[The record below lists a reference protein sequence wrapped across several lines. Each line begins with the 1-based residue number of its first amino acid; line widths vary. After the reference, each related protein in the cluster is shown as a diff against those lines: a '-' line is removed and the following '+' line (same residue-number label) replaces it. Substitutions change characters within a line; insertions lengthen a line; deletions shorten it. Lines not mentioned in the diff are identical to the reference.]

1 MGRCRVVE
9 QLMISQKLPN
19 VILGTAQLSSP
30 YGVTNLSG
38 EQKSPEE
45 AHFYLREAKRLGIS
59 VLDTAPAYGS
69 AESLIGTSK
78 LQFKIHTKLEKDID
92 PVFSLQS
99 SLARMGTESID
110 LLYVHDIE
118 AFRLQPETVSDSLS
132 NLLGVH
138 VKNIGVSLY
147 DIEDLELVLK
157 FPSITHVQLPMN
169 LLDQRFGG
177 KVLRNIQSSGVKCI
191 VRSVFLQ
198 GVLLIDPEKL
208 PGRVGHLY
216 PFLKSLRHELTSR
229 DISPLEGCLALVCNN
244 TAIDGVIL
252 GAQNEDELRLVM
264 GAWERVRTT
273 PPDLAWLSE
282 IHSPTPS
289 AVDPRL
295 W

>member
-1 MGRCRVVE
+1 MGRCRVAE

-30 YGVTNLSG
+30 YGVTNFSG
-38 EQKSPEE
+38 VQKSPEE

-59 VLDTAPAYGS
+59 ILDTAPAYGS

-78 LQFKIHTKLEKDID
+78 LQFKIHTKLEKNID

-118 AFRLQPETVSDSLS
+118 AFRLQPETVADSLS

-147 DIEDLELVLK
+147 DIQDLELVLR

-169 LLDQRFGG
+169 ILDQRFDR

-208 PGRVGHLY
+208 PERVGHLY
-216 PFLKSLRHELTSR
+216 PFLKSLRHELTLR

-244 TAIDGVIL
+244 AAIDGVIL

-264 GAWERVRTT
+264 RAWERVRTS
-273 PPDLAWLSE
+273 PPDLEWLSE
-282 IHSPTPS
+282 IHLPTPS